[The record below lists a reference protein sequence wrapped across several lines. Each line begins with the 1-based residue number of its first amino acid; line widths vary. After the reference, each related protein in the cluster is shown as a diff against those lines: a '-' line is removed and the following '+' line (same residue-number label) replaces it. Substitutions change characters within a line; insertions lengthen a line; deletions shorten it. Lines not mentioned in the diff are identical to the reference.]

1 MPHPA
6 MVEIARAQAMDNGV
20 VTKAPHFYEF
30 YVGPQRA
37 ELDVVRASGRL
48 VPGKGL
54 VFTGTM
60 AGRIDRHPSD
70 PSQSS
75 FFAIGI
81 DRGSPMA
88 IAPFTNRPNI
98 VFDAVVA
105 VEVQPQGVSAIL
117 VDLTAPQGTPPTQLP
132 AGSARV
138 MGRQVQVT
146 VDPALLP
153 TPPGGVPMTQ
163 FTYNLWPRS
172 SLSMA
177 PLHNGGS
184 VVASFIPEDG
194 MAPIAFPH
202 RFAGASAAA
211 PVVPIP
217 NVPPTNVMI
226 IPGPAA
232 ATTPAFLP
240 TTSTPPVSTPP
251 VSTPVITPVTTP
263 PVTTPPVSTPPV
275 TTPPVTTPPVSTPPV
290 TTPPVTTPP
299 PMY

>member
-1 MPHPA
+1 VDWALEARLALSHMHGMPHPA
-6 MVEIARAQAMDNGV
+6 IVEIARAQAMANGV
-20 VTKAPHFYEF
+20 VTKAPQFYEF

-37 ELDVVRASGRL
+37 ELDVVRARGRF

-60 AGRIDRHPSD
+60 VGRINRHPSD

-75 FFAIGI
+75 FYAIGI

-88 IAPFTNRPNI
+88 IAPFAGRPNI

-105 VEVQPQGVSAIL
+105 VEVQPEGISAIL
-117 VDLTAPQGTPPTQLP
+117 VDLTAPRGTPPTQLP

-138 MGRQVQVT
+138 MGREVQVT

-177 PLHNGGS
+177 PLPNGGS

-194 MAPIAFPH
+194 MAPIAFPR
-202 RFAGASAAA
+202 RFAGVSAAA
-211 PVVPIP
+211 PVAPIP
-217 NVPPTNVMI
+217 DVPPTNVMI

-232 ATTPAFLP
+232 APAMPFPP
-240 TTSTPPVSTPP
+240 TTSTPPALTPP
-251 VSTPVITPVTTP
+251 PPVVTTPVTMP
-263 PVTTPPVSTPPV
+263 PVTTPPV
-275 TTPPVTTPPVSTPPV
+275 TTPPVTTPPV
-290 TTPPVTTPP
+290 TTPP
-299 PMY
+299 Y